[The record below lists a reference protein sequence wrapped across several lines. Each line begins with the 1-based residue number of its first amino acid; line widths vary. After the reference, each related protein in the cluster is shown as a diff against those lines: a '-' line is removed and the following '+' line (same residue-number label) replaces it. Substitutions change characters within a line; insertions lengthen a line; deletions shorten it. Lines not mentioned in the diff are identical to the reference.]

1 MTTIKILSDEKGAS
15 DIIRSA
21 ILAEIKRLE
30 IGLKKTETE
39 IKEFEKK
46 YKVSSDVF
54 LARLGAEDLNGR
66 DEEYV
71 QWEGELKV
79 RQRIL
84 EDLKKLQEIEYVS
97 G

>member
-1 MTTIKILSDEKGAS
+1 MTTIKILSDGKDAS

-21 ILAEIKRLE
+21 ILAEVKRLE

-46 YKVSSDVF
+46 YKVSSDFF
-54 LARLGAEDLNGR
+54 LSQLGAEDLNGG

-71 QWEGELKV
+71 RWEGELKV
-79 RQRIL
+79 RQKIL
-84 EDLKKLQEIEYVS
+84 EDLKRLQDIEYVS